1 MDLGALKN
9 NCQLQVEWSGRGD
22 ILGNDCMHV
31 SNMGVTFMWEE
42 CRIHLLYKVISLLEQ
57 SFRCYEYYV

>member
-1 MDLGALKN
+1 MELNNYMDLGALKN

-31 SNMGVTFMWEE
+31 SNMGVTFM
-42 CRIHLLYKVISLLEQ
+42 
-57 SFRCYEYYV
+57 